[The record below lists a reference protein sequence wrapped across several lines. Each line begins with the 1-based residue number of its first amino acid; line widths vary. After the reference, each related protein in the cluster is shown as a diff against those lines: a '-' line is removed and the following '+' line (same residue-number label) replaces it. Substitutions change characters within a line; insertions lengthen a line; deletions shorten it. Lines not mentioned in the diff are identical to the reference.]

1 MPAWAEVGL
10 MPLWLTLDFFG
21 WGDVFGFCCGLLWR
35 FLRAGMV
42 LGVLSRFPCLC
53 VFALFPQALLRPG
66 RSCHWRL
73 RCCPWRLRCCRWRL
87 RYFRWRPLLPL
98 LATPLLPLVTPLL
111 LLVTSLL
118 SLALLPLLLAAPP
131 SSCRSPSSFGGLR
144 LSAEAARPLSHQFIA
159 LRLLDG
165 R

>member
-1 MPAWAEVGL
+1 MP
-10 MPLWLTLDFFG
+10 F
-21 WGDVFGFCCGLLWR
+21 VFRLFN
-35 FLRAGMV
+35 
-42 LGVLSRFPCLC
+42 LSLY
-53 VFALFPQALLRPG
+53 LRPLPLRC
-66 RSCHWRL
+66 RSAVRSRL
-73 RCCPWRLRCCRWRL
+73 RRCRWRL
-87 RYFRWRPLLPL
+87 RCFRWRPLLPL

-111 LLVTSLL
+111 LLVTPLLLLATSLL
-118 SLALLPLLLAAPP
+118 SLTLLPLLLAAPP